1 MQPLPAGDKLG
12 RWQHRRLSLR
22 CGACGWTAAPLV
34 GLLAAQLGP
43 GATIAEAAKR
53 LACRDCRGPVVAAAL
68 IGAAG
73 AAPPPKAHKHPGMP
87 VFGLAPVLGALDA
100 PAWSASTHRGPC
112 YVSAPDERRARLYAA
127 NAFAD
132 PSARRTISG
141 LLPASPWMLPALVA
155 VERAVGLHA
164 GAVAEGAVMVL
175 DRADDPRGALRVL
188 ALGVA

>member
-1 MQPLPAGDKLG
+1 MQPLRTGDKLG

-43 GATIAEAAKR
+43 CTTLVEAAKR
-53 LACRDCRGPVVAAAL
+53 LACRDCRSPVVAVAL

-73 AAPPPKAHKHPGMP
+73 AAPPPKAEKHPGTP
-87 VFGLAPVLGALDA
+87 VFGLMPVLGALDA
-100 PAWSASTHRGPC
+100 PAWSASTHRG
-112 YVSAPDERRARLYAA
+112 
-127 NAFAD
+127 
-132 PSARRTISG
+132 
-141 LLPASPWMLPALVA
+141 VA

-175 DRADDPRGALRVL
+175 DRADNPRGALRVL
-188 ALGVA
+188 ARGEA